1 MSAQRVLKMNS
12 NQCIN
17 MKRFYR
23 DASGGGGKW
32 ARRGYDTHFSNNHN
46 VNRCLSIGNVLYP
59 GR

>member
-1 MSAQRVLKMNS
+1 MNS

-23 DASGGGGKW
+23 DASGSVGKW

-46 VNRCLSIGNVLYP
+46 VNLCLSIGNVLYP
-59 GR
+59 RR